1 VEQVQIDLKKEQ
13 QASRARPRYPYSAVA
28 RVFFGSMDM
37 LTGKKTTLAKAKL
50 VEILAPVPYRAWERR
65 ERGRVTRHQA
75 DGELGQEAGAIMRW
89 GKEAQDSEHWHLLLI
104 EEKIREDSAKEPW
117 YLSPPLP
124 SLMVGP
130 YALLTWAMARVAI
143 RRALVLNGEFE
154 DHAEHTYAQLV
165 QDHPEWEDQ
174 PVKSTVVQGYGS
186 FRSWADVF
194 RRVGL
199 DERDMMNNSLVF
211 AGRPEHVVEYEGMPA
226 PAGAGPQAG

>member
-1 VEQVQIDLKKEQ
+1 MEPVKIDLKKEQ
-13 QASRARPRYPYSAVA
+13 QASRARPRYPYSAAA
-28 RVFFGSMDM
+28 RAFFASMDL

-50 VEILAPVPYRAWERR
+50 VEILATVPYRAWERR
-65 ERGRVTRHQA
+65 EHARATRHQG
-75 DGELGQEAGAIMRW
+75 DGAGAQEAGAIMRW
-89 GKEAQDSEHWHLLLI
+89 GKEAQDNEHWHLVLI
-104 EEKIREDSAKEPW
+104 EEKMREDAAKKAW

-130 YALLTWAMARVAI
+130 YGLLTWTMARLAI
-143 RRALVLNGEFE
+143 RRAFVLNAEFE

-174 PVKSTVVQGYGS
+174 PVESAVVQEYGS

-199 DERDMMNNSLVF
+199 DERDHMNNSFVF
-211 AGRPEHVVEYEGMPA
+211 GGRPEHVVKYEGMPEA
-226 PAGAGPQAG
+226 ADAGPQAA